1 MTNQKTI
8 KNEITISGIGQ
19 HKGTINTLT
28 ILPANPNTG
37 IVFDLNGEIFKLNV
51 ETVVGTGGF
60 TFIGNREGKNLKTI
74 EHLMSAVCG
83 VGIDNLIIKTNDFEV
98 PIMDGSAIEFVK
110 LLNDKAKIVTQSAKR
125 KYLKIIKTVEYSDD
139 NATVSLLPASDNNL
153 TLDVEINYEN
163 IKPIGIQREIVTLTP
178 ENYINK
184 IAAAR
189 TFARLSDVE
198 YLHSKGLCLG
208 ASIKTGIAVDTEK
221 IINPEGLRFEN
232 EFVFHKILDAIGDL
246 FVSGHRIIGTYKSI
260 RGGHTQNNMLV
271 KKLLNDKSN
280 YELVEL

>member
-1 MTNQKTI
+1 MTNQNTI

-28 ILPANPNTG
+28 LFPAYENTG
-37 IVFDLNGEIFKLNV
+37 IVFDLNGELFKLNV

-60 TFIGNREGKNLKTI
+60 TFIGKENGNNLKTI

-83 VGIDNLIIKTNDFEV
+83 LGIDNLIIKTTDPEV
-98 PIMDGSAIEFVK
+98 PIMDGSSIEFVK
-110 LLNDKAKIVTQSAKR
+110 LLNDKAEIVTQSAKR

-139 NATVSLLPASDNNL
+139 NATVLLLPASDNNL

-163 IKPIGIQREIVTLTP
+163 IEAIGIHREIVTLTP
-178 ENYINK
+178 ENYVNK

-208 ASIKTGIAVDTEK
+208 ASLETGIAVDTEK
-221 IINPEGLRFEN
+221 IINPEGLRFEH

-246 FVSGHRIIGTYKSI
+246 FVAGHRIIGTYKSV